1 MTRRRRTPA
10 WLRIGF
16 TVLTLALA
24 LLLIGSAVDL
34 YLRGLALRQED
45 PAAVIYRPEAVG
57 ERLKL
62 LLPGFV
68 LWLAALAAVLAF
80 HGGESNQSSLIG
92 RAVQPAK
99 APEDKPAV
107 PTSLVPSLFAFWIF
121 SLSPPYHWPKHR
133 PKLCPFVIPCI
144 LPLLYFASVLLTL
157 C

>member
-10 WLRIGF
+10 WLRICF

-24 LLLIGSAVDL
+24 LLLIGSAVEL
-34 YLRGLALRQED
+34 YLQGLALWQEN
-45 PAAVIYRPEAVG
+45 PAAVIYSPEAVG
-57 ERLKL
+57 EKLKL

-107 PTSLVPSLFAFWIF
+107 LRRILLLLAVALILLGIFCGGARDVLVKAANI
-121 SLSPPYHWPKHR
+121 
-133 PKLCPFVIPCI
+133 CTECI
-144 LPLLYFASVLLTL
+144 GLG
-157 C
+157 